1 MEDGAPMSKKNATA
15 KRGPMPEAAMI
26 LAAGLGTRMRPL
38 TEDRPKPLIEVGGK
52 ALIDWAVDWVLA
64 AGVKRVVVN
73 THYHA
78 DQLEAHLAAR
88 DWKRAGV
95 SLDIVREE
103 ERLETGGG
111 VRNAL
116 DKLGDGPFFVVNSDS
131 VFINGPTHGLR
142 ALAARWDPA
151 IMDALL
157 LLHPTPYAIGYAG
170 RGDFTMDQL
179 GQLIRREESEV
190 APYLFSGAQILTARA
205 FADTP
210 EGAFSLNTVY
220 DRALEAGRLYGLH
233 HDGIY
238 IHVGSP
244 DVLDMADQILR
255 GKHRDIG

>member
-1 MEDGAPMSKKNATA
+1 MNRQNAA
-15 KRGPMPEAAMI
+15 AERGSLPEAAMI

-52 ALIDWAVDWVLA
+52 ALIDWAIDWVLA
-64 AGVKRVVVN
+64 AGVRRLVVN
-73 THYHA
+73 SYYRA
-78 DQLEAHLAAR
+78 EQLEAHLAAR
-88 DWKRAGV
+88 DWAREGV

-103 ERLETGGG
+103 EPLETGGG

-116 DKLGDGPFFVVNSDS
+116 DRLGEGPFFVVNSDS
-131 VFINGPTHGLR
+131 VFINGRSQGLK
-142 ALAARWDPA
+142 ALAARWDPEV
-151 IMDALL
+151 MDALL
-157 LLHPTPYAIGYAG
+157 LLHPTPYAIGYYG

-179 GQLIRREESEV
+179 GRLVRRRESDV

-205 FADTP
+205 FDNTP
-210 EGAFSLNTVY
+210 DEAFSLNLVY
-220 DRALEAGRLYGLH
+220 NRALAAGRLYGLH

-244 DVLDMADQILR
+244 DVLETADQILR